1 MLTKDTVVL
10 EYLFFEKYLALNLRS
25 FTLQLLI
32 SHHEHITTNLP
43 EQWEML
49 SQRTRDDIEQQ
60 AAARAAM
67 AAQRAQ
73 QRAKEQKDKGP
84 VWEIEIPQDTS
95 HGKGRGKGKRGG
107 GGGGGG
113 GGERGGGGK
122 KGGGRR
128 KGRR

>member
-49 SQRTRDDIEQQ
+49 SQPTRDYIKQQ

-73 QRAKEQKDKGP
+73 QRAKDKES

-95 HGKGRGKGKRGG
+95 HGKGKRGG

-113 GGERGGGGK
+113 GRGGGGK